1 MNDFS
6 EMICGACMIQNDF
19 LQHYNKFSVTA
30 ETDNL
35 NGFGNGGVV
44 DESSALDDTVKSIEV
59 DIGNTDSVANAVDVP
74 AVAVSPVPPVV
85 PPTDAEF
92 SEEINQCINDIIEI
106 NKSGVGDEPTEES
119 SLMQDAAP
127 PSKKQKL
134 NDATEKPIHEKASTA
149 TGGSPPKVAGNCRKP
164 AYPSQTKSGATFWP
178 HDWRLNLCDCTV
190 CRVQMQRKRVEFLLD
205 AEDTVLCYQEKG
217 MAKVAEGENMQ
228 QDVAMAALSALDR
241 GSQID
246 AIMGYNRLREKLTEF
261 LNAFAASRQVVT
273 EEDIKRFFKMMKERQ
288 GDEPK
293 ATLGGSRGGSV

>member
-6 EMICGACMIQNDF
+6 EMICGACMVQNDF
-19 LQHYNKFSVTA
+19 LQHYNKFSITSPESDDPA
-30 ETDNL
+30 ESAL
-35 NGFGNGGVV
+35 
-44 DESSALDDTVKSIEV
+44 DESSALNETVKSIEV
-59 DIGNTDSVANAVDVP
+59 DVVANNDDSVQP
-74 AVAVSPVPPVV
+74 AGVEAAPVPPK
-85 PPTDAEF
+85 DAEF

-106 NKSGVGDEPTEES
+106 NKSGVGDEPIADEA
-119 SLMQDAAP
+119 SLLLDAAP

-134 NDATEKPIHEKASTA
+134 NDATEKPIHENSPPES
-149 TGGSPPKVAGNCRKP
+149 SPPKAASGSACRKP
-164 AYPSQTKSGATFWP
+164 PYPRETRPGATFWP
-178 HDWRLNLCDCTV
+178 HDWRLNLCDCAV

-228 QDVAMAALSALDR
+228 QDVAMAALSALGR

-293 ATLGGSRGGSV
+293 ATLGGSRGGV